1 MIHSPALST
10 FLLTLS
16 APCVGNT
23 ITIILPTSL
32 SWWPTKTIYI
42 SHFGAGAPAYGKSTI
57 RLFLIVGK
65 LDAVAVANLRP
76 ADRRLAAMQPKT
88 PPAPPIS
95 VMKSRR
101 SLPAFAA
108 PKRSTISMM
117 STEAP
122 WTCVGVAAPRPW
134 TARWRHLPRP
144 ELTPPL
150 ATIRAAFGVGR

>member
-57 RLFLIVGK
+57 RLFLIVGSWRPWQLQT
-65 LDAVAVANLRP
+65 LDVQTAALRP
-76 ADRRLAAMQPKT
+76 C
-88 PPAPPIS
+88 
-95 VMKSRR
+95 SRR
-101 SLPAFAA
+101 
-108 PKRSTISMM
+108 RR
-117 STEAP
+117 
-122 WTCVGVAAPRPW
+122 PRRQS
-134 TARWRHLPRP
+134 A
-144 ELTPPL
+144 
-150 ATIRAAFGVGR
+150 